1 MSEAMHGLYIST
13 SRALALIVKDI

>member
-1 MSEAMHGLYIST
+1 MHGLYIST